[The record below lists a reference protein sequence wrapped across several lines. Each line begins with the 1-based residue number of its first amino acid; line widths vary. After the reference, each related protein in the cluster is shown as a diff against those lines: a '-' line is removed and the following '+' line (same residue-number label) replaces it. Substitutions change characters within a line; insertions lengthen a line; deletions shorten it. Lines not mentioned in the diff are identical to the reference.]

1 MPRTEENLPQGEAL
15 PKTEAP
21 RVRLG
26 PPEPL
31 DPRPSR
37 IPRSK
42 IRRWVSPFDRDGG
55 KPAVSVFLTQPAFV
69 RICSLAGRD
78 MDNEV
83 GGALIGQWRI
93 DHPSGEQFI
102 VAEAV
107 LPARFTRQG
116 SAFLTFTQDTLVA
129 LHDEQETR
137 FPQKRMVGWFHTHPR
152 MGVFL
157 SDYDV
162 WLHQHF
168 FPEPWQV
175 ALVVEP
181 HTQVGGF
188 FVREEDG
195 SLDHHRYHGFL
206 EITGNSGKSLV
217 YWKNLEPVNPEEW
230 TEGAE
235 HNE

>member
-1 MPRTEENLPQGEAL
+1 MPMVEEELPQGEAF
-15 PKTEAP
+15 PKTESP

-26 PPEPL
+26 PPETP

-37 IPRSK
+37 IPRAK
-42 IRRWVSPFDRDGG
+42 VRRWVSPFDRDGG

-78 MDNEV
+78 LDNEV

-93 DHPSGEQFI
+93 DNPSGEQFI

-107 LPARFTRQG
+107 LPALFTRHG

-129 LHDEQETR
+129 LHEEQEAR
-137 FPQKRMVGWFHTHPR
+137 YPEKRMVGWFHTHPR

-157 SDYDV
+157 SDYDL

-175 ALVVEP
+175 ALVIEP
-181 HTQVGGF
+181 HTQIGGF
-188 FVREEDG
+188 FVRDEDG
-195 SLDHHRYHGFL
+195 SLDNHRYHGFL
-206 EITGNSGKSLV
+206 EIVGNSGKSPV
-217 YWKNLEPVNPEEW
+217 YWKNLELEKPEGL

-235 HNE
+235 NHE

>member
-1 MPRTEENLPQGEAL
+1 MPMVAEEFPRGEPL

-21 RVRLG
+21 RIRLG
-26 PPEPL
+26 PPEASG
-31 DPRPSR
+31 PRPAR
-37 IPRSK
+37 IPRSHL
-42 IRRWVSPFDRDGG
+42 RRWNSPFDRDGG
-55 KPAVSVFLTQPAFV
+55 QPAVRVFLTQPAFV

-93 DHPSGEQFI
+93 DHASGEQFI
-102 VAEAV
+102 VAEAA
-107 LPARFTRQG
+107 LPARYTRHG

-129 LHDEQETR
+129 LHDEQESR
-137 FPQKRMVGWFHTHPR
+137 FPEKRMVGWFHTHPR

-181 HTQVGGF
+181 HTQIGGF

-206 EITGNSGKSLV
+206 EIVGNSGKSLV
-217 YWKNLEPVNPEEW
+217 YWKNLEPDREGLMEGEEGH
-230 TEGAE
+230 E
-235 HNE
+235 